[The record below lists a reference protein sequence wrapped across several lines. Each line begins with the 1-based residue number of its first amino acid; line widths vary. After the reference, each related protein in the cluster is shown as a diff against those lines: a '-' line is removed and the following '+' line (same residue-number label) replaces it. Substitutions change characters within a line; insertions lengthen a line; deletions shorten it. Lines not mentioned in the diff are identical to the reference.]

1 MKQYGRS
8 YRGLNWGLSSCDS
21 ADQPDCP
28 HQMLA
33 AFHDF
38 VVGCFET
45 DKEEEMLAAFFYK
58 CVSDEDPFWNSP
70 KTRGQIAFLKLARS
84 THVRGW
90 GIHEI
95 Q

>member
-33 AFHDF
+33 AFHNF
-38 VVGCFET
+38 VVGWFET
-45 DKEEEMLAAFFYK
+45 DKEEEMLAAFFI
-58 CVSDEDPFWNSP
+58 N
-70 KTRGQIAFLKLARS
+70 AFQMKILFETARKHEGKLRF
-84 THVRGW
+84 
-90 GIHEI
+90 
-95 Q
+95 